1 MKEIKA
7 FVRSERLAQVHRAL
21 QDAGAGAV
29 TVLHVRSIRGP
40 MDAESW
46 PVSLEAGA
54 HYAEHVKLELVC
66 PESALPG
73 LVSIILDNA
82 RTGAPGDGILYV
94 SPVERAIKIR
104 TGAEGR
110 EALG

>member
-1 MKEIKA
+1 M
-7 FVRSERLAQVHRAL
+7 
-21 QDAGAGAV
+21 
-29 TVLHVRSIRGP
+29 TVLHVHSIRGP
-40 MDAESW
+40 VDAEGW

-73 LVSIILDNA
+73 LVSIILGSA
-82 RTGAPGDGILYV
+82 HTGAPGDGILYV

-104 TGAEGR
+104 TGAEGKD
-110 EALG
+110 ALG